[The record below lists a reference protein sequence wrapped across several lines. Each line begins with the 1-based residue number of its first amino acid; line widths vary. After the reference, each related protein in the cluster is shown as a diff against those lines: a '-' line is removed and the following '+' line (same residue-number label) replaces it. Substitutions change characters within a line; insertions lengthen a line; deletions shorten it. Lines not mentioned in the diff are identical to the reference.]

1 MLAQSRIESRY
12 WPEPVA
18 ILSCRASPHGF
29 VTVEA
34 VGLETRQHY
43 TTTLPAHVWQTLQIE
58 QPAYTFDAPAEPF
71 RLALEAE
78 RLRLA
83 YTADPLLAANNAKV
97 HLLPHQIE
105 AVYGY
110 MLPQPRI
117 RHLMAH
123 DAGAGKTVM
132 GGLLYKELASRNP
145 DLRTLIVTPA
155 ALTVQWQRELEEKFL
170 VSFEIVDR
178 EQLRANGQ
186 IWLESSRLITSL
198 PFARQVDVRATLT
211 SVPWDLVIV
220 DEAHHMAGYEHR
232 ETQAY
237 KLGRV
242 LAQNT
247 RHLVLATATPHKGD
261 PENFLKLLQ
270 LLDGGIHDPDI
281 VNHKAPDKRG
291 TPLVLRRLKEEM
303 VDFEG
308 RPLFKPRVVETVLH
322 RIADNAPEMALYTAL
337 TRYVDK
343 TYRAAERIG
352 GRVKVNTQF
361 AMVILQRRM
370 ASSFVA
376 LEKSLHRRREG
387 LLQAGVTPDEEIVW
401 SELEERPEAERWE
414 QERRAELASPAKTQR
429 EREKEIA
436 KIEELLE
443 KLEAVRQSGVETKVD
458 ALCKIL
464 GDIDI
469 APGNAEKLL
478 VFTEFKDTLDFL
490 RALFESWGYQV
501 TQIDGS
507 MNHAARRQAELDF
520 RNRCQ
525 VMVATEAAGEGIN
538 LQFCAYMVNYD
549 LPWIP
554 TRLEQRMGRIH
565 RYGQKRVAYIYN
577 LVAADTRE
585 GTVLAG
591 LLARLE
597 EMRQHLGDQ
606 VFDVVSALVSDVN
619 LEELL
624 AQVSTAPVTEPSQDT
639 ALVTL
644 LQALQAGN
652 ARQQRWPEHP
662 FAISTA
668 QFEHMRQTSRQSRL
682 TPEYAQH
689 FFVDALSALKET
701 PIALED
707 MDQPPGD
714 ADTFSVALQRT
725 TIAQAL
731 HLPARKRRLFTF
743 HETCAKQQP
752 SEDPQDDVRF
762 LALGAPT
769 FDRMLTLVQQRWGE
783 TLQRGAKFIDVA
795 LSPGEAYLLWFLAA
809 EVRDGLGHGVA
820 EHLFAVKQ
828 TESGFEV
835 TDCKS
840 AAASSLID
848 LVPESEAF
856 LVPEMLA
863 RLACDPE
870 PVIAWSIRRQQLLFL
885 HEIQEQRAAITQLRR
900 DPLMFDAQA
909 AERAALAAY
918 NDLAF
923 ALTEDDAL
931 HEAEAARKRAAERVE
946 ALTWQFD
953 HEGACSLGPTRV
965 IGVAAV
971 FSLVEPP
978 TEDLRDE
985 RPDIAAK
992 AEALARAYE
1001 ARQGRTAIDVSGEH
1015 DQYPYDLHS
1024 TGPGGTRCIE
1034 VKGTTTGN
1042 FKLSENQRRAAH
1054 RLGKSYYLYIV
1065 RDPPADHPRLTIIRA
1080 PLSKM
1085 DYDEVLYSGARYV
1098 YNASTWQKAADEEV
1112 TL

>member
-1 MLAQSRIESRY
+1 MFSQPKIESRY

-18 ILSCRASPHGF
+18 VLSYTASPHGF

-43 TTTLPAHVWQTLQIE
+43 TTTLPADIWRTLQIE
-58 QPAYTFDAPAEPF
+58 QLAYTFDAPAEPF
-71 RLALEAE
+71 RLALEAK

-83 YTADPLLAANNAKV
+83 HTADPLLAANNAKV

-132 GGLLYKELASRNP
+132 GGLLYKELASRSP
-145 DLRTLIVTPA
+145 HLRTLVVAPA

-170 VSFEIVDR
+170 VSFEIVNR

-186 IWLESSRLITSL
+186 IWLKSSRLITSL

-211 SVPWDLVIV
+211 RVPWDLVIV
-220 DEAHHMAGYEHR
+220 DEAHHVAGYEHR

-237 KLGRV
+237 ELGRV
-242 LAQNT
+242 LAQNAK
-247 RHLVLATATPHKGD
+247 HLVLATATPHKGD

-270 LLDGGIHDPDI
+270 LLDDEIHDPDI
-281 VNHKAPDKRG
+281 VNHKAPGKRG
-291 TPLVLRRLKEEM
+291 TPLMLRRLKEEM
-303 VDFEG
+303 VDFEDQ
-308 RPLFKPRVVETVLH
+308 PLFKPRVVETVLH
-322 RIADNAPEMALYTAL
+322 RIAENAPEMALYTAL

-370 ASSFVA
+370 ASSFAA

-387 LLQAGVTPDEEIVW
+387 LLQANITPDEEIVW
-401 SELEERPEAERWE
+401 SELEEQPEAKRWQ
-414 QERRAELASPAKTQR
+414 QERQAELASPAKTQR

-443 KLEAVRQSGVETKVD
+443 KLAAVRQSGVETKVD
-458 ALCKIL
+458 ALRKIL
-464 GDIDI
+464 GDIGI
-469 APGNAEKLL
+469 APGNDEKLL

-520 RNRCQ
+520 RDRCQ
-525 VMVATEAAGEGIN
+525 VMAATEAAGEGIN

-565 RYGQKRVAYIYN
+565 RYGQKRVAHIYN

-585 GTVLAG
+585 GAVLAG

-597 EMRQHLGDQ
+597 DMRQHLGDQ

-624 AQVSTAPVTEPSQDT
+624 AQVSTAPVTNASQDT

-644 LQALQAGN
+644 LQALQTGE
-652 ARQQRWPEHP
+652 ARQQRWQEHP

-668 QFEHMRQTSRQSRL
+668 QFEQMRQTSRQSRL

-689 FFVDALSALKET
+689 FLVDALSALKET
-701 PIALED
+701 PIACEA
-707 MDQPPGD
+707 MDQQPGD
-714 ADTFSVALQRT
+714 AETFSVALQRT

-731 HLPARKRRLFTF
+731 QLPAHKRRIFTF
-743 HETCAKQQP
+743 RESRAKQQP
-752 SEDPQDDVRF
+752 SDDPQNDVHF
-762 LALGAPT
+762 LALGAPV

-783 TLQRGAKFIDVA
+783 TLRRGAKFIDVA
-795 LSPGEAYLLWFLAA
+795 LPPGEAYLLWFLAA
-809 EVRDGLGHGVA
+809 EVRDGLGHGVT

-828 TESGFEV
+828 TETRFE
-835 TDCKS
+835 S

-848 LVPESEAF
+848 LVPDSEAF
-856 LVPEMLA
+856 LMPEALAELA
-863 RLACDPE
+863 RAPE
-870 PVIAWSIRRQQLLFL
+870 PVIAWSIRRQQLPFL
-885 HEIQEQRAAITQLRR
+885 HEMQAQRTAITQLRR
-900 DPLMFDAQA
+900 EPLLADAQA
-909 AERAALAAY
+909 AERAALEAY

-923 ALTEDDAL
+923 TPTEDTSL
-931 HEAEAARKRAAERVE
+931 EEAEAARARAAERAE
-946 ALTWQFD
+946 TLTWQFD

-965 IGVAAV
+965 VGAAAV

-985 RPDIAAK
+985 RPDIAAA
-992 AEALARAYE
+992 AEALTQAYE
-1001 ARQGRTAIDVSGEH
+1001 ARQGRTAINVSGEH

-1034 VKGTTTGN
+1034 VKGTMTGK
-1042 FKLSENQRRAAH
+1042 FKLSENQRRAAR

-1065 RDPPADHPRLTIIRA
+1065 HDPLADHPHLTIIHD

-1085 DYDEVLYSGARYV
+1085 DYDDVLYSGARYV
-1098 YNASTWQKAADEEV
+1098 YNASTWHAAADEEI